1 MKKYSSVSIGRQKP
15 AKINVQ
21 YRGILGAHGP
31 KRIPH
36 KICLHTGKQVAA
48 VGKDSL
54 VITGLRGFFCI
65 ESPNYK

>member
-21 YRGILGAHGP
+21 YRGILGANGP

-36 KICLHTGKQVAA
+36 KVCLRTGKQVVA

-54 VITGLRGFFCI
+54 VITGLGWVFLHLI
-65 ESPNYK
+65 SQL